1 MYLEKLRQ
9 LRKEKGLSMKQ
20 LGDVVGVGEA
30 AISAYE
36 LGKNEPSLDVLCQLA
51 DYFNVS
57 LDMLVRGKEKDRPTK
72 EQSIKEMLEMY
83 GQMTDAEL
91 ELIRALITA
100 ALADRRYKES
110 LDQAGQE

>member
-1 MYLEKLRQ
+1 MYLEQMRPLRES
-9 LRKEKGLSMKQ
+9 RGLTMKQ
-20 LGDVVGVGEA
+20 LGEIVGVSEA
-30 AISAYE
+30 SISTYE
-36 LGKNEPSLDVLCQLA
+36 RGTREPSLDVLCKIA
-51 DYFNVS
+51 DELDVS